1 MAIPEQARMSDDES
15 SRLFG
20 EQLRQVRA
28 LLDAVKDDTAETRLR
43 IAMLEAG
50 LASLS
55 YRTDRLLTELI
66 RLRKPVDMSD

>member
-1 MAIPEQARMSDDES
+1 MAIPEQSRMSDHES
-15 SRLFG
+15 SQLLG

-28 LLDAVKDDTAETRLR
+28 LLDAVKDDTGEMRLR

-55 YRTDRLLTELI
+55 YRVDRLLTELI
-66 RLRKPVDMSD
+66 RLRRPVDMSD